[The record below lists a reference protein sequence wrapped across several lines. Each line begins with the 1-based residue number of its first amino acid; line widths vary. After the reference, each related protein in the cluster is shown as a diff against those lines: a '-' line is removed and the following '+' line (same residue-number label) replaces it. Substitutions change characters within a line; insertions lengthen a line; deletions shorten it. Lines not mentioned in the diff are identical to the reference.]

1 MKDKTTKNEAWSWIG
16 VDVSKDH
23 LDVCHHESQEFN
35 SYPNSLIG
43 ITNLLERLQQDV
55 SPAVVCESTGSYES
69 LMVQTLQ
76 QFGIRVSVVNPRPVR
91 DLAKGFS
98 QLAKTDALDARM
110 IANYGAL
117 IQPQATLC
125 HSEQEGELRTWVT
138 RRSQLVEMLS
148 AEKNRRRQLKGA
160 AKEEINEHI
169 DWLKERMRQLDSK
182 IQALCDANPEACERQ
197 KLLQSVKGIG
207 PVISASL
214 LVLLPELGQL
224 NRRQIAALVGVAPFN
239 RDSGRFRGKRRIW
252 GGRSAVRTQ
261 LYIAVM
267 SAVRYNPPI
276 RSYYERLLNRGKAR
290 KVAMIA
296 CMRKLLLCLNSMV
309 KTGQS
314 WQDTKVGAGTATARE
329 SVVLG

>member
-1 MKDKTTKNEAWSWIG
+1 MKETLAKNEAWSWFGI
-16 VDVSKDH
+16 DVSKDH
-23 LDVCHHESQEFN
+23 LDVCHHQSQELN

-43 ITNLLERLQQDV
+43 ITSLLERIQREEF
-55 SPAVVCESTGSYES
+55 PAVVCESTGSYES

-76 QFGIRVSVVNPRPVR
+76 QSGIRVSVVNPRPVR

-125 HSEQEGELRTWVT
+125 HSEQESELRIWVT

-160 AKEEINEHI
+160 AKEEVNEHI
-169 DWLKERMRQLDSK
+169 DWLKNRIKQLDIK
-182 IQALCDANPEACERQ
+182 IQALCDANPEACETQ

-214 LVLLPELGQL
+214 LVLLPELGKL

-239 RDSGRFRGKRRIW
+239 RDSGRFRGQRRIW

-261 LYIAVM
+261 LYITVM

-276 RSYYERLLNRGKAR
+276 RFYYERLLSRGKAR

-309 KTGQS
+309 KTGQP
-314 WQDTKVGAGTATARE
+314 WQDSKVGAWETTVAEVA
-329 SVVLG
+329 VCH